1 MKKIKIFLLSEK
13 TYSFLISA
21 FLISLPLLY
30 AYSTTLLI
38 VLLTVSLFS
47 SFYHKIEFKKEYL
60 IPFSFYLL
68 IVISLFWT
76 IDFSKSL
83 RGLEREL
90 SFLLVPIIFILMPSI
105 SRKVLLQSLYAFAV
119 SMAILAIFFIVNAVF
134 LFTVE
139 GTIEVFFYHNLVAPM
154 GLNAIYISTMT
165 SLSLLYLI
173 FYSKRKLFNG
183 LIILTLSAF
192 LILLSSKNLIF
203 ITIISIIIG
212 LLVSKKINLK
222 RLAFIIILILGIF
235 TILFYSPLKKRM
247 DKEFT
252 SNVKEV
258 ITSEK
263 FNRVY
268 PWTGSTIRLFQARI
282 FYELL
287 KENDIFF
294 TGFGINA
301 SQEKIIQK
309 QNQYNLYW
317 GYNNYNFHNQYIQA
331 FAELGFFGLILILL
345 FLSVIFK
352 GYLSSRELMSLFF
365 FLVMMSVFMT
375 ESYLWRQ
382 RGLLHFLIIF
392 SMLIK
397 IRQPSILTNG
407 KK

>member
-173 FYSKRKLFNG
+173 FYSKKKLFNG

>member
-165 SLSLLYLI
+165 SLSLLYMI

-282 FYELL
+282 FYELF

>member
-38 VLLTVSLFS
+38 VLLAVSLFS

-60 IPFSFYLL
+60 IPFSLYLL

-119 SMAILAIFFIVNAVF
+119 SMAILATFFIVNAVF
-134 LFTVE
+134 LFTID

-252 SNVKEV
+252 SNIKEV
-258 ITSEK
+258 ITCEK

-282 FYELL
+282 FYELF

-397 IRQPSILTNG
+397 IHQPSILTNG

>member
-282 FYELL
+282 FYELF

>member
-1 MKKIKIFLLSEK
+1 M
-13 TYSFLISA
+13 
-21 FLISLPLLY
+21 
-30 AYSTTLLI
+30 
-38 VLLTVSLFS
+38 
-47 SFYHKIEFKKEYL
+47 
-60 IPFSFYLL
+60 
-68 IVISLFWT
+68 
-76 IDFSKSL
+76 
-83 RGLEREL
+83 
-90 SFLLVPIIFILMPSI
+90 
-105 SRKVLLQSLYAFAV
+105 
-119 SMAILAIFFIVNAVF
+119 
-134 LFTVE
+134 
-139 GTIEVFFYHNLVAPM
+139 
-154 GLNAIYISTMT
+154 
-165 SLSLLYLI
+165 I